1 MIACTVRTAAAIAV
15 SIAAAALVGCGGD
28 APANEPEPAAVVSAD
43 SGPVSAEL
51 RVPRVSIGVADR
63 VRAEIRWSAGDGGWT
78 IDPPENAAF
87 EGAGW
92 TVVART
98 PLVERIE
105 AGRTVGGLDLTL
117 EPFLPGTYW
126 VGPVS
131 IAAENT
137 DGVRRRV
144 ALERVKVE
152 VSSALEA
159 APDADDPAL
168 GTLAEPPAGGHESTN
183 FRGVGVVAVVAVVAI
198 AAAVVVAIAV
208 RRRSRGGDGAD
219 AEALIDAAER
229 AIAVVRDADAGAR
242 SVREAAGAISG
253 VNLVSGSP
261 REVGAALSAIDA
273 DGAQKVADALESLD
287 LARFAPAGAD
297 PDPARVGTGIAALRE
312 LARVAAT
319 AQRGA
324 GA

>member
-1 MIACTVRTAAAIAV
+1 MIACTVRTVAAIAV

-28 APANEPEPAAVVSAD
+28 APRNEPEPAAVVSAD

-63 VRAEIRWSAGDGGWT
+63 LRAEIRWSAGDGGWT
-78 IDPPENAAF
+78 IDPPENAVF
-87 EGAGW
+87 EDAGW

-105 AGRTVGGLDLTL
+105 AGRTIGGIDLTL

-144 ALERVKVE
+144 ALERVEVE

-168 GTLAEPPAGGHESTN
+168 GTRAEPPVDAHEGTN
-183 FRGVGVVAVVAVVAI
+183 YRFMGVVAVVAI
-198 AAAVVVAIAV
+198 AAAVVVVIAV
-208 RRRSRGGDGAD
+208 RRRSRGGDNAD

-242 SVREAAGAISG
+242 SVREAAGAIVG

-297 PDPARVGTGIAALRE
+297 PDPARVGAGIAALRE

-324 GA
+324 DA